1 MRRAAPW
8 LLALIFAAWSYL
20 PSAGSIPGWG
30 GDPLF
35 NLWTF
40 EVAWH
45 NLGTPAGL
53 WEAPLFG
60 GSPVGLA
67 FSENQLIPA
76 LLFWPIRA
84 VAGNG
89 AVALGAGAILMA
101 LLAVA
106 CTTG

>member
-1 MRRAAPW
+1 V
-8 LLALIFAAWSYL
+8 IFAVWSYW
-20 PSAGSIPGWG
+20 PTAGSIPGWG

-45 NLGTPAGL
+45 NLGTTAGL

-60 GSPVGLA
+60 GSALGLA

-84 VAGNG
+84 VSGNG
-89 AVALGAGAILMA
+89 ASALGPRPIQM
-101 LLAVA
+101 
-106 CTTG
+106 